1 MHLLE
6 RQTQL
11 DELAR
16 CFQDARKACGK
27 LVLIAGE
34 AGLGKSVL
42 VERFVSE
49 HRRDARA
56 LWGACDGLSTPR
68 ALAPVHEIAAQTAQL
83 GGGLSRKGES
93 GEHLFRFL
101 LEEFARPER
110 VSVVVL
116 EDLHWA
122 DAATLD
128 FVRFIGRRIQRT
140 SALFIATYRED
151 ELSPAHPLRLA
162 LGELTGHHVSRMRL
176 APLSP
181 SAVELLCRDSGRDAG
196 VLYRISGGNPFFV
209 REVLASP
216 GEIVPQSVRDAVIA
230 RLARC
235 SPETRELVELVAISP
250 GRTEAWLIESILG
263 PRQLAVD
270 EAGARGLLD
279 VQTDSV
285 GFRHELARL
294 AVLGA
299 IQPERARALHAQVVP
314 SLAQRGADAARL
326 AHHAGLARLGA
337 AVLEYAPLAATE
349 AARLGA
355 HREAAA
361 HLAGALQYASSAA
374 PTHRATLLERH
385 ALESSLA
392 NQTPEAIASARAAL
406 ALWRGIGDVEAEA
419 RVLSL
424 MSSEYRTV
432 GEKANAD
439 ECVNAAIRILEA
451 LPRGSALAMAYG
463 WRSLLA
469 VHRGWDREALEF
481 GQRALGLAREIG
493 DRAAES
499 HALCNIGGALLG
511 TGDRAGYEFLDRSL
525 TLALEERLEDHAARA
540 YRTLAFYAALIHD
553 FPRARQAFQE
563 GVEYCEERGIFSHSA
578 YIRAYYTAC
587 ELDRGEWAVAAR
599 MASELLGSS
608 EYRGVQQRVT
618 LLATLAT
625 VRLRRGDPGA
635 GELLDEA
642 LRLALPTSE
651 LNRIGRVAAAR
662 AEQAWY
668 AGRLADVARESAVGL
683 EHVRGH
689 TAPWINGELLY
700 WHSRVQ
706 PAGEIPAGVA
716 DPYRLMLAGEWQSA
730 ANAWERLG
738 MPYHQAL
745 ALSEGGEEA
754 LLAALAILDRLE
766 AAPLASMVRQ
776 RLRRLGV
783 RGVPRGPRAAT
794 RGNPAGLTAREV
806 EVLTLLVSGHT
817 NSQLAERM
825 HLSAKT
831 VEHHISS
838 ILEKLDVRT
847 RTEAV
852 AAAFGLGIVKAASA
866 TSAAA
871 SPEPPA
877 SLGRDRLN

>member
-16 CFQDARKACGK
+16 CFQEARKGCGK
-27 LVLIAGE
+27 LVLICAE
-34 AGLGKSVL
+34 AGLGKSSL

-49 HRRDARA
+49 HRRDART
-56 LWGACDGLSTPR
+56 LWGACDALSTPR
-68 ALAPVHEIAAQTAQL
+68 ALAPVHEIAAQTAQFGSQL
-83 GGGLSRKGES
+83 TRDSES
-93 GEHLFRFL
+93 GERLFGIL
-101 LEEFARPER
+101 LEELARPER
-110 VSVVVL
+110 VSLVVL

-151 ELSPAHPLRLA
+151 ELSPNHPLRLA
-162 LGELTGHHVSRMRL
+162 LGELTGHHVIRMRL
-176 APLSP
+176 APLSLA
-181 SAVELLCRDSGRDAG
+181 AVELLSRDSGRDAA
-196 VLYRISGGNPFFV
+196 VLHRITGGNPFFV
-209 REVLASP
+209 REALASP
-216 GEIVPQSVRDAVIA
+216 GELVPPSVRDAVVS
-230 RLARC
+230 RLLRC
-235 SPETRELVELVAISP
+235 SPEARELAELVAISP
-250 GRTEAWLIESILG
+250 GRTEGWLIESVLG
-263 PRQLAVD
+263 ARQPAVD
-270 EAGARGLLD
+270 EAGARGLLE
-279 VQTDSV
+279 VQTASI
-285 GFRHELARL
+285 GFRHELARR
-294 AVLGA
+294 AVLEA
-299 IQPERARALHAQVVP
+299 IQPERVRALHAQVLP
-314 SLAQRGADAARL
+314 ILAQHGTDPARL
-326 AHHAGLARLGA
+326 THHASLARLGD
-337 AVLEYAPLAATE
+337 AVLEYAPLAARE

-361 HLAGALQYASSAA
+361 NLGSALQYASSA
-374 PTHRATLLERH
+374 PTPLRADLLERH
-385 ALESSLA
+385 ARESSLA
-392 NQTPEAIASARAAL
+392 NQTREAIASATAAL
-406 ALWRGIGDVEAEA
+406 ALWRQAGEVEAQA
-419 RVLSL
+419 RMLSML
-424 MSSEYRTV
+424 SQEYRSV

-439 ECVNAAIRILEA
+439 ECVAAAIRILEA
-451 LPRGSALAMAYG
+451 LPRGCALAMAYS

-469 VHRGWDREALEF
+469 LNRGWDREALEF
-481 GQRALGLAREIG
+481 GQRALALAREIG

-511 TGDRAGYEFLDRSL
+511 TGDRTGYEPLERSL
-525 TLALEERLEDHAARA
+525 ALALENRLEDDAARA

-553 FPRARQAFQE
+553 FARARQAFQE

-587 ELDRGEWAVAAR
+587 ELDRGEWTHAAR
-599 MASELLGSS
+599 MASELLRSS
-608 EYRGVQQRVT
+608 EFTGVQQRVT

-642 LRLALPTSE
+642 LQLALPTSE

-662 AEQAWY
+662 AEQAWC
-668 AGRLADVARESAVGL
+668 AGRFADVTRESALGL

-700 WHSRVQ
+700 WQSRVQ
-706 PAGEIPAGVA
+706 PVGPIPADVA
-716 DPYRLMLAGEWQSA
+716 EPYRLMLTGDWRSA
-730 ANAWERLG
+730 ASAWEGIG

-745 ALSEGGEEA
+745 ALSEGPAVA

-766 AAPLASMVRQ
+766 AGPLASIVRQ

-806 EVLTLLVSGHT
+806 QVLTLLVSGHT
-817 NSQLAERM
+817 NSALAERM
-825 HLSAKT
+825 HVSAKT
-831 VEHHISS
+831 VEHHVSS
-838 ILEKLDVRT
+838 ILEKLDVHT

-852 AAAFGLGIVKAASA
+852 AAAFGLGIVKSGSPASA
-866 TSAAA
+866 AT
-871 SPEPPA
+871 SPEP
-877 SLGRDRLN
+877 R

>member
-6 RQTQL
+6 RQPQL
-11 DELAR
+11 DELTR
-16 CFQDARKACGK
+16 CFQEARKACGK
-27 LVLIAGE
+27 LVLIEGE
-34 AGLGKSVL
+34 AGLGKSAL

-56 LWGACDGLSTPR
+56 LWGACDALSTPR
-68 ALAPVHEIAAQTAQL
+68 ALAPVHEIAAQTLQL
-83 GGGLSRKGES
+83 GGGLTREGES
-93 GEHLFRFL
+93 GERLFRFL
-101 LEEFARPER
+101 LEEFSRPER
-110 VSVVVL
+110 VSLAVL

-151 ELSPAHPLRLA
+151 ELSPTHPLRLA
-162 LGELTGHHVSRMRL
+162 LGELTGHHVVRIRL
-176 APLSP
+176 APLSLA
-181 SAVELLCRDSGRDAG
+181 AVELLSRETGRDPR
-196 VLYRISGGNPFFV
+196 VLYRITRGNPFFV

-216 GEIVPQSVRDAVIA
+216 DELVPQSVRDAVVA
-230 RLARC
+230 RLLRC
-235 SPETRELVELVAISP
+235 SPEARELVELVAISP
-250 GRTEAWLIESILG
+250 GKTEAWLIESVLG

-270 EAGARGLLD
+270 EAGARGLLE

-285 GFRHELARL
+285 GFRHELTRL

-299 IQPERARALHAQVVP
+299 IQPERARALHAQVLPILVEH
-314 SLAQRGADAARL
+314 GADPARL

-337 AVLEYAPLAATE
+337 AVVEYAPLAATD

-361 HLAGALQYASSAA
+361 HLASALQYASSAA
-374 PTHRATLLERH
+374 PTQRAELLERH

-392 NQTPEAIASARAAL
+392 NQTREAIASATAAL
-406 ALWRGIGDVEAEA
+406 ALWREIGDVEAEA

-424 MSSEYRTV
+424 LSQEYRTV
-432 GEKANAD
+432 GEKTNAD
-439 ECVNAAIRILEA
+439 ECVGAAIRILEA
-451 LPRGSALAMAYG
+451 LPRGSALAMAYS

-469 VHRGWDREALEF
+469 VGRGWDREALEF
-481 GQRALGLAREIG
+481 GRRALELAREIG
-493 DRAAES
+493 DHAAES

-511 TGDRAGYEFLDRSL
+511 TGDRTGYEPLERSL
-525 TLALEERLEDHAARA
+525 ALALEDRLEDHAARA
-540 YRTLAFYAALIHD
+540 YRTLLFYAGLIHD
-553 FPRARQAFQE
+553 FARARRAFQE

-578 YIRAYYTAC
+578 YIRAYYTAY
-587 ELDRGEWAVAAR
+587 ELDRGEWTAAAR
-599 MASELLGSS
+599 MAGELLRSS
-608 EYRGVQQRVT
+608 EFTGVQQRIT
-618 LLATLAT
+618 ILATLAT
-625 VRLRRGDPGA
+625 VRVRRGDPGA

-642 LRLALPTSE
+642 LQLALPTSE

-668 AGRLADVARESAVGL
+668 SGRLADVARETALGL

-689 TAPWINGELLY
+689 TAPWIHGELLY
-700 WHSRVQ
+700 WQSRAQ
-706 PAGEIPAGVA
+706 PTGAIPSGVA
-716 DPYRLMLAGEWQSA
+716 EPYRLMLTGDWQFA
-730 ANAWERLG
+730 ASAWEGLG

-745 ALSEGGEEA
+745 ALAEGPEDA

-766 AAPLASMVRQ
+766 AGPLASIVRQ

-806 EVLTLLVSGHT
+806 EVLSLLVAGHT
-817 NSQLAERM
+817 NSELAERM

-831 VEHHISS
+831 VEHHVSS
-838 ILEKLDVRT
+838 ILEKLDVHT

-852 AAAFGLGIVKAASA
+852 AAAFGLGIVKAGSA
-866 TSAAA
+866 TSATA
-871 SPEPPA
+871 SPEP
-877 SLGRDRLN
+877 R

>member
-16 CFQDARKACGK
+16 CFQEARKGCGK
-27 LVLIAGE
+27 LVLISAE
-34 AGLGKSVL
+34 AGLGKSSL

-49 HRRDARA
+49 HRRDART
-56 LWGACDGLSTPR
+56 LWGACDALSTPR
-68 ALAPVHEIAAQTAQL
+68 ALAPVHEIAAQTAQFGSQL
-83 GGGLSRKGES
+83 TRDSES
-93 GEHLFRFL
+93 GERLFGIL
-101 LEEFARPER
+101 LEELARPER
-110 VSVVVL
+110 VSLVVL

-151 ELSPAHPLRLA
+151 ELSPNHPLRLA
-162 LGELTGHHVSRMRL
+162 LGELTGHHVIRMRL
-176 APLSP
+176 APLSLA
-181 SAVELLCRDSGRDAG
+181 AVELLSRDSGRDAA
-196 VLYRISGGNPFFV
+196 VLHRITGGNPFFV
-209 REVLASP
+209 REALASP
-216 GEIVPQSVRDAVIA
+216 GELVPPSVRDAVVS
-230 RLARC
+230 RLLRC
-235 SPETRELVELVAISP
+235 SPEARELAELVAISP
-250 GRTEAWLIESILG
+250 GRTEGWLIESVLG
-263 PRQLAVD
+263 ARQPAVD

-279 VQTDSV
+279 VQTASI
-285 GFRHELARL
+285 GFRHELARR
-294 AVLGA
+294 AVLEA
-299 IQPERARALHAQVVP
+299 IQPERVRALHAQVLP
-314 SLAQRGADAARL
+314 ILAQHGTDPARL
-326 AHHAGLARLGA
+326 THHASLARLGD
-337 AVLEYAPLAATE
+337 AVLEYAPLAARE

-361 HLAGALQYASSAA
+361 NLGSALQYASSA
-374 PTHRATLLERH
+374 PTPLRADLLERH
-385 ALESSLA
+385 ARESSLA
-392 NQTPEAIASARAAL
+392 NQTREAIASATAAL
-406 ALWRGIGDVEAEA
+406 ALWRQAGDVEAQA
-419 RVLSL
+419 RMLSML
-424 MSSEYRTV
+424 SQEYRSV

-439 ECVNAAIRILEA
+439 ECVAAAIRILEA
-451 LPRGSALAMAYG
+451 LPRGSALAMAYS

-469 VHRGWDREALEF
+469 LNRGWDREALEF
-481 GQRALGLAREIG
+481 GQRALALAREIG

-511 TGDRAGYEFLDRSL
+511 TGDRTGYEPLERSL
-525 TLALEERLEDHAARA
+525 ALALENRLEDDAARA

-553 FPRARQAFQE
+553 FARARQAFQE

-587 ELDRGEWAVAAR
+587 ELDRGEWTHAAR
-599 MASELLGSS
+599 MASELLRSS
-608 EYRGVQQRVT
+608 EFTGVQQRVT

-642 LRLALPTSE
+642 LQLALPTSE

-662 AEQAWY
+662 AEQAWC
-668 AGRLADVARESAVGL
+668 AGRFADVTRESALGL

-700 WHSRVQ
+700 WQSRVQ
-706 PAGEIPAGVA
+706 PVGPIPADVA
-716 DPYRLMLAGEWQSA
+716 EPYRLMLTGDWRSA
-730 ANAWERLG
+730 ASAWEGIG

-745 ALSEGGEEA
+745 ALSEGPAVA

-766 AAPLASMVRQ
+766 AGPLASIVRQ

-806 EVLTLLVSGHT
+806 QVLTLLVSGHT
-817 NSQLAERM
+817 NSALAERM
-825 HLSAKT
+825 HVSAKT
-831 VEHHISS
+831 VEHHVSS
-838 ILEKLDVRT
+838 ILEKLDVHT

-852 AAAFGLGIVKAASA
+852 AAAFGLGIVKSGSPASA
-866 TSAAA
+866 AT
-871 SPEPPA
+871 SPEP
-877 SLGRDRLN
+877 R